1 MSCTSTAL
9 RGSALAALLASILT
23 TPIHAPRAQEPA
35 SIAWRTDFEAARAEA
50 TAARSPLWVQFT
62 GSWCGYCV
70 KMERDVFSH
79 PDIVKIGNERFIP
92 VKLQA
97 DVYAELAAAHGLE
110 GLPATVLIAPSGRV
124 VAKNEGYI
132 EVEEL
137 AKMLA
142 QAAPEPAIRVAEA
155 RPGESTQPVGD
166 AVAASSRTTTLKVA
180 DRAAAGRPGKKPPLD
195 VDAERTQAELQTRP
209 AVGGFCP
216 VALVR
221 DRTLIAGSDTIQAE
235 FEGMIYRFSTAER
248 RAVFLANPLRYVPV
262 DRGRCS
268 VRWIDDGEAIEGDPR
283 CGAIYRDRLFLFADA
298 QSRDCFF
305 SKAARYCDAM
315 SPRSPAEYSP
325 KIARNRPAIA
335 GSNAQNPAVA
345 R

>member
-50 TAARSPLWVQFT
+50 SAARSPLWLQFT
-62 GSWCGYCV
+62 GSWCGYCA
-70 KMERDVFSH
+70 KMERDIFTH
-79 PDIVKIGNERFIP
+79 PNIVKLGNERFIP

-110 GLPATVLIAPSGRV
+110 GLPATVLIAPSGRI
-124 VAKNEGYI
+124 VAKNEGYL

-137 AKMLA
+137 ANLLA
-142 QAAPEPAIRVAEA
+142 QAAPEPENRVAEPRRDESTKMKSTA
-155 RPGESTQPVGD
+155 AGDPPRATEVKATDRPGIV
-166 AVAASSRTTTLKVA
+166 
-180 DRAAAGRPGKKPPLD
+180 RAGKKPPLD
-195 VDAERTQAELQTRP
+195 ADAEKTRVDVQTSP

-221 DRTLIAGSDTIQAE
+221 DRSLVVGNETLQEE
-235 FEGMIYRFSTAER
+235 FEGKIYRFSTPER
-248 RAVFLANPLRYVPV
+248 RAAFVANPLRYVPV

-283 CGAIYRDRLFLFADA
+283 CGAIYRDRLFLFSDA
-298 QSRDCFF
+298 RSRDRFL
-305 SKAARYCDAM
+305 SKAARYCDAL
-315 SPRSPAEYSP
+315 SPRSPAEFSS
-325 KIARNRPAIA
+325 KLARNGATIA
-335 GSNAQNPAVA
+335 GSNAQDQAVS